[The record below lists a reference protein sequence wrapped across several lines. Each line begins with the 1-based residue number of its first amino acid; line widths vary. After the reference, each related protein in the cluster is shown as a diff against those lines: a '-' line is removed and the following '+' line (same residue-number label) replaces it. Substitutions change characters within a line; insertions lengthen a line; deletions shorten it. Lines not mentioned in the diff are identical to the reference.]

1 MLFFIALRYFFVVSF
16 FKFWYNELRETNKG
30 DKMLTKKDQIELE
43 YLKAKAD
50 HLDRMV
56 DIYNDQFG
64 PTDSHVVFLKS
75 EIRKINDLILDLL
88 VKDQKIRLEK
98 ATIE

>member
-1 MLFFIALRYFFVVSF
+1 
-16 FKFWYNELRETNKG
+16 
-30 DKMLTKKDQIELE
+30 MLTKKDQIELE

-88 VKDQKIRLEK
+88 VKDQKERIRR